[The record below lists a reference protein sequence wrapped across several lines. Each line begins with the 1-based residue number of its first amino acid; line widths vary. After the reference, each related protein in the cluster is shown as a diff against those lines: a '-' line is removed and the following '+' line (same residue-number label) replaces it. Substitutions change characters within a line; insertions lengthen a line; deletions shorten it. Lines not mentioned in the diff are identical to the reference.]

1 MNAGEEQNQKL
12 NQRRM
17 DRHRWPP
24 DDIARVVLN
33 QVQDRGVHYF
43 RQFFVAVI
51 PERSSMDS
59 IDELASAI
67 RLGNL
72 GGDEEV
78 RDAFEEM
85 LIEIGFLAHA
95 IDVGPVRSAVRFG
108 GDSAR
113 PKHRSHGTIP
123 VTAVR

>member
-1 MNAGEEQNQKL
+1 MTRSARLSQTSIPQFFASLPEP
-12 NQRRM
+12 RR
-17 DRHRWPP
+17 RRT
-24 DDIARVVLN
+24 
-33 QVQDRGVHYF
+33 
-43 RQFFVAVI
+43 RQFFATVI
-51 PERSSMDS
+51 PERCSMDS
-59 IDELASAI
+59 IDVLASAI
-67 RLGNL
+67 RLDNL

-95 IDVGPVRSAVRFG
+95 IDVGPVRRAVRFG
-108 GDSAR
+108 GNSAR